1 MKKITA
7 VLLFYPQ
14 PGFERMVQF
23 LMKSPLIEK
32 VMILKDASA
41 PAWPLCDAIEV
52 DSLTS
57 GRTWNALLS
66 GVRTEYVLVVDA
78 PHEIVIAP
86 GSLERFVDV
95 AEATEAGMVYA
106 DFLEERDGLA
116 TAHPL
121 NDYQLGSI
129 REGFD
134 FGPVMLFSTS
144 AVVSALGT
152 YGAIADWTYA
162 GIYDLRLKVS
172 IEHPLFHIQECLYTS
187 MIETSSDSSQETH
200 FSYVDPQNQAAQ
212 KEMEEAATEH
222 LKHIG
227 AWLKPACKKASL
239 PAHTFPVHA
248 SVIIPVRNRVRTIS
262 DAIESALAQET
273 NFLFNVIVVDNHS
286 TDGTADLVFELARH
300 NTAIKRIIPAR
311 LDLSIGGCWNEA
323 VASADCGRY
332 AVQLDSDDLY
342 SSPDTLQKITD
353 LFCGGNYAMVIGAYT
368 IVDESLRE
376 IPPGLINHREWSDA
390 N

>member
-172 IEHPLFHIQECLYTS
+172 ILNILFS
-187 MIETSSDSSQETH
+187 
-200 FSYVDPQNQAAQ
+200 
-212 KEMEEAATEH
+212 
-222 LKHIG
+222 
-227 AWLKPACKKASL
+227 
-239 PAHTFPVHA
+239 TF
-248 SVIIPVRNRVRTIS
+248 RNVS
-262 DAIESALAQET
+262 
-273 NFLFNVIVVDNHS
+273 
-286 TDGTADLVFELARH
+286 
-300 NTAIKRIIPAR
+300 IPA
-311 LDLSIGGCWNEA
+311 
-323 VASADCGRY
+323 
-332 AVQLDSDDLY
+332 
-342 SSPDTLQKITD
+342 
-353 LFCGGNYAMVIGAYT
+353 
-368 IVDESLRE
+368 
-376 IPPGLINHREWSDA
+376 
-390 N
+390 